1 MRVNLPFVFALTL
14 AFPAAAAS
22 QARIVS
28 IVPDDVGIIVHRL
41 GADRGTMA
49 EVGIELMPGD
59 MIRAREGDP
68 DMELSCESS
77 EGRVRYMLPSPFR
90 VLIDVPTV
98 ASCHVN
104 LLEGTTEVAANA
116 PTETSA
122 GGVTLGSSGTQYAV
136 EWRRD
141 ANGLVLN
148 CIVYHD
154 TVRVLTAN
162 NLRAVGGSKLMWTSG
177 RPARRATN
185 TDADFSRSSLTYA
198 RFDLAA
204 SERAGMRVEDR
215 TEALRQLRQ
224 LHYKVLA
231 NPADTASRVELA
243 KEQIRYGIKDRAAF
257 NLTTL
262 NVITDV
268 QLRRYEIDPAV
279 VRGDLRQP
287 VRPPVADRAAVDARR
302 AAAAAAATTDTD
314 LRLIAAGR
322 TDEAVRNL
330 EARVSAGT
338 ADSRDYYALARAW
351 SQRGDAARMR
361 ANAGRALALHA
372 SDNRLS
378 PAELREL
385 GELISRL
392 D

>member
-141 ANGLVLN
+141 ANGLVLS

-215 TEALRQLRQ
+215 AEALRQLRQ

-231 NPADTASRVELA
+231 NPADTASRVSLA

-257 NLTTL
+257 NLTTV
-262 NVITDV
+262 NVTSDV
-268 QLRRYEIDPAV
+268 QLRRYEIDPVV
-279 VRGDLRQP
+279 VRGNLRQP
-287 VRPPVADRAAVDARR
+287 ARPPVAVDARR

-322 TDEAVRNL
+322 VDEAVRNL

-351 SQRGDAARMR
+351 SQRGDPARMR